1 MMASI
6 KAYTT
11 KHGRR
16 YRVDYVKPDG
26 RNTSKRGF
34 KRKPEAEEPEAEE
47 WVTRCLSQTATGST
61 LLRGLREAVRSPR
74 TGSYSTSY

>member
-1 MMASI
+1 MAPI

-11 KHGRR
+11 KHVRR
-16 YRVDYVKPDG
+16 YRVDYAKPDG

-34 KRKPEAEEPEAEE
+34 KRKPEAEE